1 VNIETLFDKISS
13 YSPSERRSVFAAFA
27 SLSSMEQQL
36 KQAKSENKPLAGHFC
51 FVKDNFD
58 LPGFSTNAS
67 SLFLE
72 DVRPGPHSAG
82 KLIQRLQELGLTIA
96 GKTHMNEF
104 AYGLDGANPHMG
116 NCPHPFLPG
125 HCSGGSSSG
134 SAWTVAKGLVPIAF
148 GTDTGGSIRVPAAF
162 CGLYGFRL
170 APDDW
175 AKDGCFPL
183 APRFDSVG
191 WFTRSLADMSFFTSK
206 LLTLP
211 ASSPTPL
218 RIANATPE
226 SSNLTPAVQSLFPE
240 ATLLHDFTS
249 EKLSAERVKA
259 YSILQSLQALE
270 IHKEWVDSYADLY
283 DPAVRALILRGRNWT
298 NDEISS
304 AENTVRDMEKTFE
317 TLFKDADLILLPV
330 SELPAPPSPM
340 TPQVRHTLLA
350 ATVPASLAGLPV
362 LTLPVN
368 TPEGPLGIQ
377 CILPPRRWKHVLATL
392 LSQSERHQ

>member
-1 VNIETLFDKISS
+1 MNIETLFDLISS
-13 YSPSERRSVFAAFA
+13 YSPSERRFVFSAFA
-27 SLSSMEQQL
+27 SLSSMEKQL
-36 KQAKSENKPLAGHFC
+36 ENAQSENKVLAGHFC

-72 DVRPGPHSAG
+72 EVRSGPHPAG
-82 KLIQRLQELGLTIA
+82 KLIQRLGELGLTIA

-104 AYGLDGANPHMG
+104 AYGLDGANPHVG

-125 HCSGGSSSG
+125 RCSGGSSSG
-134 SAWTVAKGLVPIAF
+134 SAWSVAKGLVPIAF

-162 CGLYGFRL
+162 CGLFGFRL
-170 APDDW
+170 PPDDW

-183 APRFDSVG
+183 APRFDAAG

-206 LLTLP
+206 LLELP
-211 ASSPTPL
+211 APSPNPL
-218 RIANATPE
+218 RIANAAPE
-226 SSNLTPAVQSLFPE
+226 SSNLTPAIQTLFPE
-240 ATLLHDFTS
+240 AAPLQNFTS
-249 EKLSAERVKA
+249 EELSSARVNA

-270 IHKEWVDSYADLY
+270 VHNAWIDSYADLY

-298 NDEISS
+298 TDEITG
-304 AENTVRDMEKTFE
+304 AENTLRETENAFE
-317 TLFKDADLILLPV
+317 TLFEDADLILLPV

-340 TPQVRHTLLA
+340 TQDARNTLLA

-368 TPEGPLGIQ
+368 TPDGPLGIQ
-377 CILPPRRWKHVLATL
+377 CILPPRRWQSVLASL